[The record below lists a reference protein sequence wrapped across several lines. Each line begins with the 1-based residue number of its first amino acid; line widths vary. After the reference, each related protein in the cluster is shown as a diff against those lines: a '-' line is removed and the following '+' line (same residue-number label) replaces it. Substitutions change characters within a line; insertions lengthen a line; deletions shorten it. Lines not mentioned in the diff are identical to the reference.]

1 MAIAAGISDGL
12 ELGLN
17 ARSALITRGLA
28 EMTRLGVAIGAD
40 GRTFAGLSGIGDL
53 VLTCTGDLSRNRTV
67 GLQLGRG
74 VKLPEIMKDMKT
86 VAEGVK
92 TTLATVRLA
101 RRVGVELPIAEQ
113 IYEVLYENKD
123 PRLALTELMRR
134 DLRSELG

>member
-1 MAIAAGISDGL
+1 M
-12 ELGLN
+12 
-17 ARSALITRGLA
+17 
-28 EMTRLGVAIGAD
+28 GAD
-40 GRTFAGLSGIGDL
+40 GRTFAGLSGIGDM

-74 VKLPEIMKDMKT
+74 LTLPEIMKDMKT

-123 PRLALTELMRR
+123 PRRALTELMRR